1 MIFTASARRIS
12 ACAIGIVAAA
22 ALTVACS
29 SSTAGTAD
37 TSGAAQPP
45 ASASI
50 SASLPASL
58 PASVPV
64 SLPTSLPVSLPA
76 SLPASIPTLGGSQV
90 CKDLSSLGNIGN
102 SLSGGSQDKLNS
114 FLAGLDKVVAEAPA
128 EIKPD
133 LQTLDDYVHG
143 AVTGHVDPT
152 IAQKL
157 PTIEQHLIS
166 YITANCHA

>member
-12 ACAIGIVAAA
+12 ACAIGIVASA

-37 TSGAAQPP
+37 TSGAAQPSVSVP
-45 ASASI
+45 ASV
-50 SASLPASL
+50 PVSL

-64 SLPTSLPVSLPA
+64 SLPASLPVSLPA
-76 SLPASIPTLGGSQV
+76 TIPALGGSQF
-90 CKDLSSLGNIGN
+90 CKDLSGLGNIGN
-102 SLSGGSQDKLNS
+102 SLSGGSQGQLNS
-114 FLAGLDKVVAEAPA
+114 FLSGLDKIVAEAPA

-143 AVTGHVDPT
+143 AVTGHIDPT

-166 YITANCHA
+166 YIASNCHP